1 MSDKSV
7 KAVNKMI
14 RVSPQK
20 INLVAKKIRGM
31 KVDKAL
37 TFLKFSTKR
46 ISADVYS
53 TVYSA
58 MSNAENDHFMD
69 IDQLYI
75 KEAYV
80 GQGLKMRRFRPR
92 AKGRGA
98 PIAKYFSHLTV
109 VLAERE
115 EV

>member
-1 MSDKSV
+1 M
-7 KAVNKMI
+7 KAVNRMI
-14 RVSPQK
+14 RISPQK

-37 TFLKFSTKR
+37 DYLRFSQKR
-46 ISADVYS
+46 IANDVYK

-58 MSNAENDHFMD
+58 MSNAENNDLMD

-75 KEAYV
+75 SEAFV
-80 GQGLKMRRFRPR
+80 GAGLKMKRMRPR

-109 VLAERE
+109 ILKQRE
-115 EV
+115 EA

>member
-1 MSDKSV
+1 M
-7 KAVNKMI
+7 KAVNRMI

-20 INLVAKKIRGM
+20 LNLVAKKIRGM

-37 TFLKFSTKR
+37 DFLRFSQKR
-46 ISADVYS
+46 IALDVHK
-53 TVYSA
+53 TLYSA
-58 MSNAENDHFMD
+58 MSNAENNDLMD
-69 IDQLYI
+69 IDQLYVS
-75 KEAYV
+75 EAYV

-109 VLAERE
+109 VLEQRE
-115 EV
+115 GA

>member
-1 MSDKSV
+1 MEQNCV
-7 KAVNKMI
+7 KAVNRMI

-37 TFLKFSTKR
+37 AYLKFSTKR
-46 ISADVYS
+46 ISDDVYN

-58 MSNAENDHFMD
+58 MSNAEHNHMKD
-69 IDQLYI
+69 IDLLYV

-98 PIAKYFSHLTV
+98 PIAKYFSHLTI
-109 VLAERE
+109 VLEER
-115 EV
+115 VGA

>member
-1 MSDKSV
+1 MSV

-31 KVDKAL
+31 KVSKAL
-37 TFLKFSTKR
+37 DYLKFCEKR
-46 ISADVYS
+46 ISDDVYK

-58 MSNAENDHFMD
+58 MSNAENNHYLD
-69 IDQLYI
+69 IDNLYVS
-75 KEAYV
+75 EAYV
-80 GQGLKMRRFRPR
+80 GQGLKMRRMRPR

-98 PIAKYFSHLTV
+98 SISKYFSHLTV
-109 VLAERE
+109 VVEERS
-115 EV
+115 